1 MKSSEKNKLTTR
13 LPDHPKNI
21 GESETKKKSSPQSSE
36 SCIFCNKDILLFVIF
51 VVNNSL
57 KTD

>member
-21 GESETKKKSSPQSSE
+21 GKSEPRKNLPLNHPNLAFSAIK
-36 SCIFCNKDILLFVIF
+36 IFNY
-51 VVNNSL
+51 SL
-57 KTD
+57 YL